1 MAIVKAKW
9 SGSYPCLCSGEWTLN
24 VDGKDVSNKIPKDL
38 RKSSMNTFGTYQ
50 SWHFEDWLEVFED
63 YSDGLDCDEWIDEN
77 DYWLKEITDNN
88 DTKILIYQAINK
100 EDFRSG
106 SCGGCI

>member
-1 MAIVKAKW
+1 MGTVEAKW
-9 SGSYPCLCSGEWTLN
+9 SGSYPCLCSGSWTLII
-24 VDGKDVSNKIPKDL
+24 DGKDVSKKIPKKL
-38 RKSSMNTFGTYQ
+38 RKSSMNTLGTYQ
-50 SWHFEDWLEVFED
+50 SWHFEDWMEVFED